1 MRSDTSRCLFVIIS
15 FEFFCDCQKCCILPS
30 IKKTQ
35 TMTDTT
41 DFVPHHKVV
50 LLGNSGCGKTSIIC
64 RYVSNSFTRETKST
78 VGGNHQKKRVQ
89 LDDGPVDLFIW
100 DTAGQERFQAL
111 MPLYAR
117 SSDLGIITV
126 SVTDKSSFDSVD
138 QWIELVGNACSPVP
152 PLVLAVNK
160 MDDFEHASYTV
171 DEINNMYKDKFKGIF
186 FVSALSGEN
195 IEQLFE
201 FVALEAVNFAKEI
214 TPPPEQP
221 AETQGKKKCC

>member
-1 MRSDTSRCLFVIIS
+1 M
-15 FEFFCDCQKCCILPS
+15 EE
-30 IKKTQ
+30 
-35 TMTDTT
+35 TT

-64 RYVSNSFTRETKST
+64 RYVTNSFTRETKST

-89 LDDGPVDLFIW
+89 LEDGAVDLFIW

-126 SVTDKSSFDSVD
+126 SITDKASFESVD
-138 QWIELVGNACSPVP
+138 QWIELVTNACSPVP

-160 MDDFEHASYTV
+160 TDDFEHAVYTV
-171 DEINNMYKDKFKGIF
+171 DEINNQFKDKFKGIF

-195 IEQLFE
+195 IDQLFE
-201 FVALEAVNFAKEI
+201 FAAVEAVNFSKENQ
-214 TPPPEQP
+214 PPPEQP
-221 AETQGKKKCC
+221 QVQKDSKEKKCC